1 MSEAAA
7 RLAHNESVF
16 RSINERIEAG
26 AWPAPPSE
34 LVAFRCECAALGC
47 NLLLEATL
55 ADYEAIRADAR
66 LFLVVPGHEVPEI
79 ETVVAREAGYIV
91 VRKVGEAGEV
101 AEATDPR

>member
-1 MSEAAA
+1 M
-7 RLAHNESVF
+7 F

-55 ADYEAIRADAR
+55 ADYEAIRADPR
-66 LFLVVPGHEVPEI
+66 LFLVVPGHELPEI
-79 ETVVAREAGYIV
+79 ETVVAREPGYIV
-91 VRKVGEAGEV
+91 VRKVGDAGEV
-101 AEATDPR
+101 ADATDPRR